1 MQTQWWARWGAVNP
15 AVMSLRSVYA
25 ARVRVYVVSSGS
37 SGNATIVESGGV
49 RILVDAGLGPRA
61 CATRLKLLGED
72 LFPRG
77 VDAMIVTHDHGDHS
91 AHVEPLAR
99 ALGCPLYF
107 HEGIGGT
114 RARAKFEVRNYCRGD
129 SFSVGTVEV
138 HTRKLPHDSPQ
149 IAVGFSSASGSF
161 ALVTDLGRVPS
172 DLPEFLARFDVVLL
186 ESNYCPDLL
195 EVGPYPVRL
204 RQRVSGGVGH
214 LSNDESAALVA
225 ALAGTK
231 VHTVHLGHI
240 SRANNTTERALEVV
254 RRRAGA
260 IHVHA
265 IPHGEPRA
273 FRVGPGQ
280 APAHSE
286 VPKRAGT
293 QLSLPI

>member
-1 MQTQWWARWGAVNP
+1 MV
-15 AVMSLRSVYA
+15 
-25 ARVRVYVVSSGS
+25 
-37 SGNATIVESGGV
+37 I
-49 RILVDAGLGPRA
+49 
-61 CATRLKLLGED
+61 
-72 LFPRG
+72 
-77 VDAMIVTHDHGDHS
+77 THEHGDHA

-99 ALGCPLYF
+99 ALQCPIHF

-114 RARAKFEVRNYCRGD
+114 RARAKFDVRNYARGD
-129 SFSVGTVEV
+129 TFTVGSIEV

-161 ALVTDLGRVPS
+161 ALVTDLGRVPA
-172 DLPEFLARFDVVLL
+172 DLPEFLSRFDVVLL

-214 LSNDESAALVA
+214 LSNEQAAGLVA
-225 ALAGTK
+225 SLGGTR

-254 RRRAGA
+254 RKRAGN

-273 FRVGPGQ
+273 FRVAGGVG
-280 APAHSE
+280 AAHSE
-286 VPKRAGT
+286 SMKRAAT